1 MEERCGVPINILLV
15 EDNPGDVRLTMEALS
30 DAKVK
35 NKLTVATD
43 GVEALNLL
51 FGRTPGTNPGS
62 FDLIVLDINLPK
74 KNGREVLAEL
84 KNDPK
89 LKHIPVVILT
99 TSKAEQD
106 ICQTYEQ
113 HANCYVTKPL
123 DFEQFIHVVRSIE
136 HFWLSV
142 VTLPGGKAH
151 GYQFD
156 SNSPH

>member
-51 FGRTPGTNPGS
+51 FGRTPGTSPGS

-151 GYQFD
+151 GYQLD